1 MDESNKRQR
10 TNTSNNEIHINDLPD
25 GILVGISSYLAKP
38 SKVLFS
44 IARKPNGLWIF
55 RGNWEVLDF
64 NDIEKSLAAK
74 LSDDDIG
81 EILKRIDAGNRL
93 QILKLGGCVNITG
106 SGLSSLSRA
115 WAIKQIDLSL
125 VGKNEVP
132 LIEPEPLLSEDIVIP
147 ILDDIIN
154 RGERSLRQLEFP
166 KKWRNTTSTEMTQF
180 FERYSNYLESHRHRC
195 SKCDRTCTGSGGMEW
210 IDLVEG
216 DEWHAT
222 QSFTCSGCLNYFC
235 SDGNCLDN
243 DNQPYIRWCKKCER
257 GYCRRC
263 SAVNECVS
271 CNADFCVECS
281 DMIECEGDNCERLF
295 CDDCTMEY
303 TCHICN
309 SIKCSDCVYRHECDL
324 HGCDKAICS
333 DCVESKGEGGM
344 CDAEACRKEFCS
356 TECRYLACGED
367 ETNTCFTCLKASASD
382 FHRKLQECKKENEE
396 LCQGM
401 DDLYKKYMNV
411 DGDGGN

>member
-10 TNTSNNEIHINDLPD
+10 TASSNNNELHINDLPD
-25 GILVGISSYLAKP
+25 GVLKGISSYLAKP

-44 IARKPNGLWIF
+44 IARRPNGLWIF
-55 RGNWEVLDF
+55 RNWSVLDF

-81 EILKRIDAGNRL
+81 EILKRIDAVNRL
-93 QILKLGGCVNITG
+93 QILKLAGCVNITG

-115 WAIKQIDLSL
+115 WAIQQIDLSL
-125 VGKNEVP
+125 VGKHEVP
-132 LIEPEPLLSEDIVIP
+132 LIEPEPKLSEDLVLP
-147 ILDDIIN
+147 ILDSIIII
-154 RGERSLRQLEFP
+154 RERSLKQLELP
-166 KKWRNTTSTEMTQF
+166 KKWRNTSSTELTQF

-195 SKCDRTCTGSGGMEW
+195 SKCDRTCTRSGGMEW

-243 DNQPYIRWCKKCER
+243 DNQPYVRWCKKCER
-257 GYCRRC
+257 GYCRSC

-271 CNADFCVECS
+271 CNGDFCVECS
-281 DMIECEGDNCERLF
+281 DMNEVKGLSERLF
-295 CDDCTMEY
+295 CDACYEEEA
-303 TCHICN
+303 CHICN
-309 SIKCSDCVYRHECDL
+309 RTKCSACVYRYECDL
-324 HGCDKAICS
+324 DGCDKAICD
-333 DCVESKGEGGM
+333 DCVESKGEGGR
-344 CDAEACRKEFCS
+344 CDADSCGGTFCS
-356 TECRYLACGED
+356 TECRYLACGGTD
-367 ETNTCFTCLKASASD
+367 ATKACPICLMATASAFRS
-382 FHRKLQECKKENEE
+382 KLQESKKEIEE

-411 DGDGGN
+411 EGDGDN